1 MTGSGTGSLAGKVAV
16 ITGGG
21 QGLGREHALLFAREG
36 ARVVINDLRGADGV
50 AEEIRAQGGKAVA
63 LDGDVGDLRTGA
75 AAIDLALQTFGG
87 LHIVVN
93 NAGFIRDKLL
103 ASMGEDDFDA
113 VIRVHLRG
121 TFAFT
126 QAAARYW
133 KEESKAGRTL
143 ARAVVNTSS
152 ISGLHGI
159 VGQFN
164 YSAAKAGI
172 AAMTIVAAQEL
183 ARFGVR
189 VNCIAPGARTAPVL
203 ATPAFAQMVAA
214 PEDPDAFDY
223 YHPRNVAPL
232 VAYLASERC
241 RFNGQ
246 VFGVHGGFVGLYRGW
261 SCDHT
266 IDGKG
271 YWDLARL
278 ADALE
283 EFPSILPS
291 NTSAVS

>member
-1 MTGSGTGSLAGKVAV
+1 
-16 ITGGG
+16 
-21 QGLGREHALLFAREG
+21 
-36 ARVVINDLRGADGV
+36 
-50 AEEIRAQGGKAVA
+50 
-63 LDGDVGDLRTGA
+63 
-75 AAIDLALQTFGG
+75 
-87 LHIVVN
+87 
-93 NAGFIRDKLL
+93 
-103 ASMGEDDFDA
+103 MGEDDFDA

-121 TFAFT
+121 TFSFT

-133 KEESKAGRTL
+133 KEESKAGRNA

-223 YHPRNVAPL
+223 YHPRNVSPL

-246 VFGVHGGFVGLYRGW
+246 VFGVHGGFIGLYRGW

-271 YWDLARL
+271 YWDIARL
-278 ADALE
+278 AEALDA
-283 EFPSILPS
+283 FPTTLPS
-291 NTSAVS
+291 KTSAVG

>member
-36 ARVVINDLRGADGV
+36 ARVVVNDLRGSAGV
-50 AEEIRAQGGKAVA
+50 AEEIRAGGGEAVA

-75 AAIDLALQTFGG
+75 AALDLALQTFGG

-121 TFAFT
+121 TFSFT

-133 KEESKAGRTL
+133 KEESKAGRNA

-223 YHPRNVAPL
+223 YHPRNVSPL

-246 VFGVHGGFVGLYRGW
+246 VFGVHGGFIGLYRGW

-266 IDGKG
+266 IDGEG
-271 YWDLARL
+271 YWDIARL
-278 ADALE
+278 AEALDA
-283 EFPSILPS
+283 FPTTLPS
-291 NTSAVS
+291 KTSAVG